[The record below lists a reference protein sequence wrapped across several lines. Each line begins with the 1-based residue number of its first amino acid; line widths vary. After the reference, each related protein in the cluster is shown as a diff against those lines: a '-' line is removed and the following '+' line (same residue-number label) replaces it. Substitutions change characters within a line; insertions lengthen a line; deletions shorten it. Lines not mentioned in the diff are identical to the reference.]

1 MEMRI
6 KVFLSTMWDLYF
18 FWRFDCK
25 FKMRQEKFREELC
38 NDLRFLFN
46 DGEKIPDLQD
56 AIKELYNIFHPIEKY
71 YQCDEKMQFVEKY
84 SKMTL

>member
-25 FKMRQEKFREELC
+25 HKMQPEEFREELC
-38 NDLRFLFN
+38 NDLQFLFN

-56 AIKELYNIFHPIEKY
+56 AIEELYMIFQSIEKY
-71 YQCDEKMQFVEKY
+71 YQCDEKMKFVEKY